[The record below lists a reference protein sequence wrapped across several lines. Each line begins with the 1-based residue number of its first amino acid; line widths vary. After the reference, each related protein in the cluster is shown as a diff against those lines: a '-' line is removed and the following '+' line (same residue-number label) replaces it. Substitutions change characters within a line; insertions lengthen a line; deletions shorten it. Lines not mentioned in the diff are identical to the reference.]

1 MRVIL
6 MQATHNQLIFYC
18 LPIIMSLIQF
28 RKIFRILNNLM
39 STFTVL
45 ALNNLYMRISNLLL
59 TLSIFLFSFCLSA
72 QPKIDQAKIL
82 YEQGKYDQVIKLL
95 SNVSEKDADYAASRY
110 YLGRVAFDKKE
121 YDEASDYFEEAI
133 EINNKVAD
141 YHNWLGNTYGTIA
154 QNSNMIKQG
163 MLAPK
168 MKKEWES
175 TIALDAKNIDA
186 RTSLIQYYLQAP
198 GFMGG
203 SVDKAKEVANQ
214 IIKLKPAEGHRQ
226 YGNIFVH
233 EKKIAEAEKEFLE
246 MVKADPNYVGAL
258 ANFYMSQKQYEKAFA
273 LFEEALKKNPEDF
286 ISIYQIG
293 KTAALSGQKLD
304 RGEEC
309 LKKYMVRTPLQNEP
323 SLAGANMRLAQIKEK
338 RGQKGEAKKLFET
351 AINLDGN
358 LKEAKEGL
366 ERVSK

>member
-1 MRVIL
+1 

-18 LPIIMSLIQF
+18 LHIIMWLIQF

-39 STFTVL
+39 NTFTVL
-45 ALNNLYMRISNLLL
+45 ALNNLYMRISNLLH

-121 YDEASDYFEEAI
+121 YDEASDYFEEAVDT
-133 EINNKVAD
+133 NNKVAD

-154 QNSNMIKQG
+154 QNSNMIKKG

-168 MKKEWES
+168 MKKAWENA
-175 TIALDAKNIDA
+175 IALDSKNLDA

-203 SVDKAKEVANQ
+203 SVDKAKEVAKQ
-214 IIKLKPAEGHRQ
+214 IIGLNAAEGHRQ
-226 YGNIFVH
+226 MGNVYMN
-233 EKKIAEAEKEFLE
+233 EKKTTEAEKEFLE
-246 MVKADPNYVGAL
+246 MVKADPNYISAL
-258 ANFYMSQKQYEKAFA
+258 ANFYMGQKQYEKAFT
-273 LFEEALKKNPEDF
+273 LFEDALKKTPGDYV
-286 ISIYQIG
+286 SIYQIG

-309 LKKYMVRTPLQNEP
+309 LKKYLAHMPLHNEP

-338 RGQKGEAKKLFET
+338 RGQKLEAKKLFET
-351 AINLDGN
+351 AIKLDGN
-358 LKEAKEGL
+358 LKEAREGL
-366 ERVSK
+366 ERVSN